1 MKKIYTLIVL
11 LGLTIVS
18 ISQIFLWK
26 DQAQMWQILNTQIQ
40 MLQKILDMRNSDA
53 PFIYEDEMPNNYP
66 KLEEQDA

>member
-40 MLQKILDMRNSDA
+40 MLQKILDMRNSDE